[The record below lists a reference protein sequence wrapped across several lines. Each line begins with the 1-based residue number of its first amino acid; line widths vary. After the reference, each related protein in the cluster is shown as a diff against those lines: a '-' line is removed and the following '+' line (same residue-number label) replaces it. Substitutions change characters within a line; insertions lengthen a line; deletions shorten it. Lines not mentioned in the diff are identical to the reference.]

1 MHRLIIEV
9 DGQLYRLL
17 ESAAQVHHL
26 SLEAE
31 CRRRLAGLECQ
42 SRYLQALLAEMRAD
56 AAEGH
61 WRAREDE
68 KV

>member
-1 MHRLIIEV
+1 MHRLTIEV
-9 DGQLYRLL
+9 DRRLYQQL

-31 CRRRLAGLECQ
+31 CRRRLAGGECQ
-42 SRYLQALLAEMRAD
+42 SRYLQALLADMRAD
-56 AAEGH
+56 AAEGR

>member
-1 MHRLIIEV
+1 MHRLTIEV
-9 DGQLYRLL
+9 DGQLYQLL
-17 ESAAQVHHL
+17 ENAAQVHHL

-31 CRRRLAGLECQ
+31 CRRRLSGLECQ
-42 SRYLQALLAEMRAD
+42 SRYLQALLADMRAD
-56 AAEGH
+56 ADDGR

>member
-1 MHRLIIEV
+1 MHRLTIEV
-9 DGQLYRLL
+9 DRQLYQQL

-31 CRRRLAGLECQ
+31 CQRRLAGVECQ
-42 SRYLQALLAEMRAD
+42 SRYLQALLAEMRAE
-56 AAEGH
+56 AAEG
-61 WRAREDE
+61 RCCAREDE